1 MANIRP
7 ALKTDIIEMA
17 SLGRMMYLESPRY
30 RNLSYSEAQVEFMVA
45 SLLEKDTNCVLV
57 ADLDNTVVGFML
69 GFVVRHF
76 FSPDPADLFASDV
89 ALYVHPTHRGGSIG
103 LRLIKAFE
111 KWAIARGAKSLIPGI
126 TTEITTERTQRF
138 YEALGYEVYGVSM
151 IKRVKP
157 TIQVPRVH

>member
-1 MANIRP
+1 
-7 ALKTDIIEMA
+7 
-17 SLGRMMYLESPRY
+17 
-30 RNLSYSEAQVEFMVA
+30 MVA

-111 KWAIARGAKSLIPGI
+111 KRTGCAVLINTSFNVRGEPIVCTPEDAYRCFMRTNIDVLVIGPFVLEKS
-126 TTEITTERTQRF
+126 TQPEWKETSQWQQEF
-138 YEALGYEVYGVSM
+138 QLD
-151 IKRVKP
+151 
-157 TIQVPRVH
+157 